1 MERSS
6 CDLRFAV
13 LGPVRAWRN
22 GSELELGPPQQ
33 RALLALLLAGSD
45 RAVTAE
51 EIVDVLWRDE
61 PPASAVNIVQR
72 YVGRLRRLLD
82 PELPP
87 RSEGTLLVRSGGGY
101 RLGAAPDDV
110 DLLVFRR
117 GVDQALR
124 ADAAGDSELCVRF
137 LVEALDLWRG
147 PVAANVEVD
156 VRAHPVFVAL
166 EREYVSAVRQAAD
179 VALRAGS
186 AERVSAAVQ
195 RAAEAYPLDESLQAR
210 LIRMLAAT
218 GQQAAAFTVF
228 HALRDRLADEL
239 GVDPG
244 PEVRAAHD
252 AVLSE
257 SAAPPAQPAQ
267 PAGPVP
273 ALPAVVPA
281 QLPVDVAT
289 FTGRHDQ
296 VAELLD
302 RVSGAHQTVLIS
314 AIGGMAGIGKTTL
327 AIHVAHRLAGRFPD
341 GQLYVN
347 LRGFDPTEAPLAP
360 ADVLHGFLEA
370 LDVPPGRV
378 PSGLEARAALFRSL
392 LAGRRMLI
400 LLDNARDTAQV
411 TPLLPGSPGALVLV
425 TSRNHLLGLVV
436 AHGAQAIVLD
446 VLTAEEARDFLARRL
461 GEARVAA
468 EPDAA
473 EEIIGLCARLPLA
486 LAIVTA
492 RAAANRAFTLSSIAA
507 ELRQADG
514 SLHAFTS
521 PETAID
527 ARAIFSWS
535 YKTLSEGAARLFRLL
550 AVHPGRVE
558 AGLDAATALAGAP
571 ARTLLAELVAA
582 NLLTETSPGRYAFH
596 DLLHAYAAE
605 LADGGEGREALRR
618 VLDYYLH
625 TAHAAHRA
633 IAPLTKA
640 IRVEPPVP
648 GVPETGFASEER
660 AETWLRTEHHA
671 LVAAIQ
677 TAARSGFDRHAWQ
690 LAWALRE
697 FLERRGYRE
706 EALSTHRTAV
716 QAAERLGDLGA
727 QAHAY
732 HSLGGAASDL
742 GRTHEALEYV
752 SRAVELF
759 RVVGDLDNQAQAMR
773 YVSYELNRQG
783 RTAEALAL
791 TEQALEL
798 FTVSGDARGQAT
810 TLNDVG
816 WYHMQLGHFQQG
828 LERCESAVERLADL
842 GFRRGESAAWDSV
855 GYARHRLGQFQQAI
869 TAYRR
874 AAELR
879 NSMGARYPEASS
891 LGRLGDVHLDAG
903 EPEAAR
909 EAWQAALTILT
920 DLRHPAAD
928 EISAKLAAL

>member
-6 CDLRFAV
+6 CDLRFAL

-45 RAVTAE
+45 RAVTVE
-51 EIVDVLWRDE
+51 EIVDVLWRADS
-61 PPASAVNIVQR
+61 PASAVNIVQR

-101 RLGAAPDDV
+101 RLEAASGSV

-117 GVDQALR
+117 GVEQARR
-124 ADAAGDSELCVRF
+124 ADAAGDAELCVRL

-156 VRAHPVFVAL
+156 VRTHPAFVAL

-179 VALRAGS
+179 VALRAG
-186 AERVSAAVQ
+186 AGERALVAVQ

-218 GQQAAAFTVF
+218 GQQAAAFTAF
-228 HALRDRLADEL
+228 HALRDRLSDEL

-244 PEVRAAHD
+244 AEVRAAHES
-252 AVLSE
+252 VLSE

-267 PAGPVP
+267 PAAPR
-273 ALPAVVPA
+273 LPAVVPA
-281 QLPVDVAT
+281 QLPVDLAT
-289 FTGRHDQ
+289 FSGRRDQ
-296 VAELLD
+296 VAELLE
-302 RVSGAHQTVLIS
+302 RVSDAHRTVLIS

-341 GQLYVN
+341 GQLYSN
-347 LRGFDPTEAPLAP
+347 LRGFDPDEAPLAP
-360 ADVLHGFLEA
+360 ADVLRGFLEA
-370 LDVPPGRV
+370 LDVPPERV
-378 PSGLEARAALFRSL
+378 PSGLDARAALFRSS

-411 TPLLPGSPGALVLV
+411 TPLLPGTPGALVLV
-425 TSRNHLLGLVV
+425 TSRSHLLGLV
-436 AHGAQAIVLD
+436 AMHGAHALVLD
-446 VLTAEEARDFLARRL
+446 VLPVDEARDFLARRV

-473 EEIIGLCARLPLA
+473 EEIIARCARLPLA
-486 LAIVTA
+486 LAIVAA
-492 RAAANRAFTLSSIAA
+492 RAAGNRAFTLSSIAA
-507 ELRQADG
+507 ELRHADG
-514 SLHAFTS
+514 SLHAFAG
-521 PETAID
+521 PDAAID
-527 ARAIFSWS
+527 ARTVFSWS
-535 YKTLSEGAARLFRLL
+535 YRTLSQGAARLFRLL
-550 AVHPGRVE
+550 AVHPGRGEV
-558 AGLDAATALAGAP
+558 GLHAAAALAGAP
-571 ARTLLAELVAA
+571 AQPLLAELVAA
-582 NLLTETSPGRYAFH
+582 NLLAETSPGRYAFH

-605 LADGGEGREALRR
+605 LTEEGEGREALRR
-618 VLDYYLH
+618 VLDHYLH

-633 IAPLTKA
+633 IAPLMKGIT
-640 IRVEPPVP
+640 VEPPVR
-648 GVPETGFASEER
+648 GVPETRFTDEER
-660 AETWLRTEHHA
+660 AETWLRTEHRV

-690 LAWALRE
+690 LAWALTE

-706 EALSTHRTAV
+706 EALATHRTAV
-716 QAAERLGDLGA
+716 QAAERLGDPGA
-727 QAHAY
+727 QAHGY
-732 HSLGGAASDL
+732 HNLGGAARDL
-742 GRTHEALEYV
+742 GRTHEALDYA
-752 SRAVELF
+752 SRALELF
-759 RVVGDLDNQAQAMR
+759 GKVGDLDKQAQAMR
-773 YVSYELNRQG
+773 SVSYELHRQG

-798 FTVSGDARGQAT
+798 FTVTGDARGQAT

-816 WYHMQLGHFQQG
+816 WYHMQLGHYQQG
-828 LERCESAVERLADL
+828 LEHCTSAVERLARL
-842 GFRRGESAAWDSV
+842 GFRRGEAAAWDSV
-855 GYARHRLGQFQQAI
+855 GYGRHRLGQFQQAI
-869 TAYRR
+869 IAYRC
-874 AAELR
+874 AVELR
-879 NSMGARYPEASS
+879 NSTGTRYPEASS

-920 DLRHPAAD
+920 DLRHSAAE
-928 EISAKLAAL
+928 EIRTKLAAL